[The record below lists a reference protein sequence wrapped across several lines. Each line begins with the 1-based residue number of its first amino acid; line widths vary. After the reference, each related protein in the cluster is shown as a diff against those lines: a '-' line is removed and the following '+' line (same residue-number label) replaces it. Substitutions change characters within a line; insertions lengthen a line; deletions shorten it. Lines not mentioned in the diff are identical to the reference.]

1 MNLLKSIFSIFH
13 VTLHSCSADRAFL
26 TEELCGWGYLVTLL
40 LADICGFKS
49 PEHPSWCDDF
59 AGAWAAETWF
69 SQLLSF
75 HRINVASVCY
85 TRSANVR
92 YGSVRCPMLLF
103 APWGQTTSVCPP
115 SPLPLSYFHSSS
127 YNQVAVASS
136 DMLDNIYI
144 YITLWLNLL
153 R

>member
-49 PEHPSWCDDF
+49 REHPSWCDDF
-59 AGAWAAETWF
+59 AGAWAAGTWF
-69 SQLLSF
+69 CQLLSF
-75 HRINVASVCY
+75 HRINVASLCY
-85 TRSANVR
+85 TRSANVH

-103 APWGQTTSVCPP
+103 APWGQTTHCNP
-115 SPLPLSYFHSSS
+115 SSS
-127 YNQVAVASS
+127 YSQVAVASS

-144 YITLWLNLL
+144 YICIYHCMNLL